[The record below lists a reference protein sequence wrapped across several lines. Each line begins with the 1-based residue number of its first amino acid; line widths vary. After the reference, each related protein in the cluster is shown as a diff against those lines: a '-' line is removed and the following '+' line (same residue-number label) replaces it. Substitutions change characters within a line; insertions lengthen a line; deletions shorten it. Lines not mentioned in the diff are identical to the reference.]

1 MWFHVVPCGCATCV
15 EFFSNFVLAIDVG
28 LIVGQAYP
36 PVTHTQ
42 FMSALL
48 ASYIMVC
55 IVHSSGGMRQVTM
68 QCDAFMLVTQ
78 YDYTFGIVD

>member
-1 MWFHVVPCGCATCV
+1 M
-15 EFFSNFVLAIDVG
+15 
-28 LIVGQAYP
+28 GQAYP